1 MNFLVKHTKKL
12 FLAFLIIGTSA
23 VAQEKVSDT
32 ELNQFANAVNSIQ
45 SINQEAQS
53 TMLEVVEQS
62 GFDLEKFNATYEAAM
77 NNDTETL
84 NQLSEEETKKFES
97 IMARFEA
104 MQAVFQKQMED
115 AIAKQQI
122 SMDRFNE
129 ISAMLEN
136 DFELQ
141 TRLQELME
149 N

>member
-23 VAQEKVSDT
+23 IAQEKVSDT
-32 ELNQFANAVNSIQ
+32 ELNQFANAINSIQ
-45 SINQEAQS
+45 LINQEAQS

-77 NNDTETL
+77 NNDTETMS
-84 NQLSEEETKKFES
+84 QLSEEETKKFES

-115 AIAKQQI
+115 AVAKQQI

-129 ISAMLEN
+129 ISVMLEN

-141 TRLQELME
+141 TRLQALME

>member
-1 MNFLVKHTKKL
+1 MNTLLKHTKKL

-23 VAQEKVSDT
+23 FAQDKVSDK
-32 ELNQFANAVNSIQ
+32 ELNQFSSAVTSIQ
-45 SINQEAQS
+45 QINQEAQS

-62 GFDLEKFNATYEAAM
+62 GFELERFNAIYDAAM
-77 NNDTETL
+77 KEDTEVMS
-84 NQLSEEETKKFES
+84 QLSEEEAKKFES

-104 MQAVFQKQMED
+104 MQGVFQKKMED
-115 AIAKQQI
+115 AIAKEQI

-129 ISAMLEN
+129 ISVMLEN